1 MNLRHVNRALRHIH
15 VYLLSSVQLVQS
27 GDRLNTKVDVTSH
40 LKQGNMFEKKTV
52 NDVDLMMVNKKLRKP
67 ELRSNKLS
75 TFYKP
80 IFQ

>member
-1 MNLRHVNRALRHIH
+1 M
-15 VYLLSSVQLVQS
+15 YLLSSVQLVQS

-67 ELRSNKLS
+67 KLRSNKLS